1 MQHNLIHGQGADNLK
16 RILNLIAAVGIFI
29 SLLVFPEAAAG
40 AVKNGFDICSGIIL
54 PALFPFFIAV
64 NLINELGFSAVLA
77 NAMYP
82 LGAKSLGVS
91 GSAVSAFVIGLI
103 GGYPLGA
110 VYIAGLRE
118 RGLIG
123 CDEASKLL
131 ICCNNSG
138 PAFIIGAA
146 GVGVFGSAAVG
157 FFLYAVHI
165 IAAIVAFII
174 ISPKSRT
181 DICYDESI
189 LADISFSRALTLSVK
204 AAAES
209 AISICAFIVAFSA
222 FAGILDSADIIPSL
236 SGRLSLITGAPIGAC
251 RALLYGLL
259 ELGNGI
265 GSMSGF
271 GTTPHELALASF
283 IISWGGLSV
292 HFQTLSVTAK
302 TDIKTAR
309 YMIGRFFTAAVAA
322 SIALPGAALFF

>member
-1 MQHNLIHGQGADNLK
+1 M
-16 RILNLIAAVGIFI
+16 LNLMAAAGIFI

-40 AVKNGFDICSGIIL
+40 AVKNGFNICSGIIL
-54 PALFPFFIAV
+54 PTLFPFFIAV

-82 LGAKSLGVS
+82 LGANSLGVS

-146 GVGVFGSAAVG
+146 GVGVFGSASVG

-165 IAAIVAFII
+165 LAAIVAFII
-174 ISPKSRT
+174 VSPKSCA

-189 LADISFSRALTLSVK
+189 LTDISFSKALTSSVK

-209 AISICAFIVAFSA
+209 AISICAFIIAFSA
-222 FAGILDSADIIPSL
+222 FAGILDAADIIPSL
-236 SGRLSLITGAPIGAC
+236 SGRLSLITGASIGEC

-292 HFQTLSVTAK
+292 HFQTLSVASK